1 MHVFLILVLTAL
13 AAPAWAQSAK
23 PRFSHQ
29 VHLRQDGVTCIT
41 CHQSATES
49 TAATDANMP
58 SEKICLSC
66 HTGDAVPTVDASFLS
81 EKEPAERSFRFN
93 HEFHLGM
100 GNVAPLLAAAIESGS
115 YLGAPG
121 DMALHLNTEN
131 TCEACHRG
139 LREADVAGKA
149 NLPQMSDCL
158 VCHSEIKNPFSCDK
172 CHLEGVQLMPAN
184 HTRDFVD
191 THSTGRLG
199 LDKAT
204 CLPCHGRNFACMGCH

>member
-1 MHVFLILVLTAL
+1 MHVVLIVVLTAL
-13 AAPAWAQSAK
+13 AAQLSGQSAK

-29 VHLRQDGVTCIT
+29 LHLNQEDVTCVT
-41 CHQSATES
+41 CHQAATGS
-49 TAATDANMP
+49 DAATDLNMP
-58 SEKICLSC
+58 EEKVCLAC
-66 HTGDAVPTVDASFLS
+66 HTGDPVAAVDTSFLS
-81 EKEPAERSFRFN
+81 GKEPAERTYRFN

-100 GNVAPLLAAAIESGS
+100 GNVAPLLSAAIENGS
-115 YLGAPG
+115 YLGKAG
-121 DMALHLNTEN
+121 GMLENLDTEN
-131 TCEACHRG
+131 ACEACHRG
-139 LREADVAGKA
+139 LRETDVAAKA

-158 VCHSEIKNPFSCDK
+158 VCHSEIRNPFSCEK
-172 CHLEGVQLMPAN
+172 CHLEGVNLMPAN